1 MTETKIT
8 ADELLSGQGRMRQG
22 GDANDFTIPGTNNYT
37 EERKNMQSFFGSA
50 MSTSGTVT
58 VTFPTPFDTPPFVMG
73 GILGSTL
80 GTPSIKT
87 ITTTNFTFQA
97 NNLLG
102 VLSPN
107 LTVLWYAVGR
117 RPTS

>member
-1 MTETKIT
+1 MSETKIT
-8 ADELLSGQGRMRQG
+8 ADEMLGGQVRMRQG
-22 GDANDFTIPGTNNYT
+22 GDPNDFTIPGTTNYT

-50 MSTSGTVT
+50 VSTGGTVT
-58 VTFPTPFDTPPFVMG
+58 VTFPEAFAEVPFVMG

-80 GTPSIKT
+80 GTPSIKS
-87 ITTTNFTFQA
+87 ITKTGFTFQA

-102 VLSPN
+102 ILTPN